1 MDYLI
6 RNADIADL
14 DTLKTETKDILIKDG
29 RFYRIA
35 DHIEDIEDV
44 QVIDADHKLALPGF
58 VDAHTH
64 MAQSFIKGPLDDVP
78 ITEWLI
84 RLFAIDAKMD
94 SEIYYYATLLG
105 CLQSLRFGTTC
116 VNEMGDMARIDEQ
129 VRAFEDAGIRTTY
142 GVSTTDVPEN
152 DATPIYSVEESLR
165 IHQKVFERAQRKNN
179 GLIKASVAPAGLPA
193 VSRELAR
200 ACKQFADEHG
210 IIYHTHLGEGKTET
224 ENVARTYGL
233 SGEGEALFEIDVLDR
248 NVLLAHSIWLSDEE
262 IDLIK
267 EKGAIPVYCPNTNL
281 KISDG
286 IPKIAQMIEKGITV
300 AMGCDGEA
308 SSSNR
313 DMIREGRI
321 GAYLQKGATL
331 IPTVLDA
338 STVFKMMTINGAKA
352 LGYDDLGL
360 IREGY
365 LADLILVDTSND
377 LALIDLEHR
386 VSNLLYCGDGHL
398 VDTVFVNGVIKVKD
412 KKLVDF
418 EEKQIIKKCSELVSR
433 LIREVEYEKIY

>member
-6 RNADIADL
+6 KNADIADF
-14 DTLKTETKDILIKDG
+14 DTLKTQTKDILIKDG
-29 RFYRIA
+29 RFVKIA
-35 DHIEDIEDV
+35 DHIDEIEDIEV
-44 QVIDADHKLALPGF
+44 LDARHKLALPGF
-58 VDAHTH
+58 VDCHTH

-116 VNEMGDMARIDEQ
+116 INEMGDLARIDEQ
-129 VRAFEDAGIRTTY
+129 VSAFEDSGIRATY

-152 DATPIYSVEESLR
+152 DATPIYSVEESLE
-165 IHQKVFERAQRKNN
+165 IHQKVYDRANGRNN
-179 GLIKASVAPAGLPA
+179 GLIRASVAPAGLPA
-193 VSRELAR
+193 VSRQLAQ
-200 ACKQFADEHG
+200 ACKKFADEHG
-210 IIYHTHLGEGKTET
+210 LIYHTHLGEGRMET
-224 ENVARTYGL
+224 ENVAKVYGL
-233 SGEGEALFEIDVLDR
+233 SGEGEALYEMGVLDK
-248 NVLLAHSIWLSDEE
+248 NVMLAHSIWLNDEE
-262 IDLIK
+262 IDMIK

-286 IPKIAQMIEKGITV
+286 IPKIAQMIEKGIDV
-300 AMGCDGEA
+300 CIGCDGEA

-313 DMIREGRI
+313 DMIREARI

-331 IPTVLDA
+331 VPTVLDA

-352 LGYDDLGL
+352 LGYEDLGL
-360 IREGY
+360 IKEGY
-365 LADLILVDTSND
+365 LADMILVDTADD
-377 LALIDLEHR
+377 LGMTDLEHR

-398 VDTVFVNGVIKVKD
+398 VDTVFVNGEIKVKD

-418 EEKQIIKKCSELVSR
+418 DEKEIIGKCNSLISR
-433 LIREVEYEKIY
+433 LNREAGYE

>member
-6 RNADIADL
+6 KNADVADF
-14 DTLKTETKDILIKDG
+14 DTLKTRTRDILISNG
-29 RFYRIA
+29 RFSKIA
-35 DHIEDIEDV
+35 DHIEESADV
-44 QVIDADHKLALPGF
+44 TVIDADHKLAMPGF

-116 VNEMGDMARIDEQ
+116 INEMGDLARIDEQ
-129 VRAFEDAGIRTTY
+129 LRAFEDAGIRTTY

-152 DATPIYSVEESLR
+152 DATPIYSLEESLR
-165 IHQKVFERAQRKNN
+165 IHQKVYDRVHGKNN

-193 VSRELAR
+193 VSKKLAK
-200 ACKQFADEHG
+200 ACKKFADEHG
-210 IIYHTHLGEGKTET
+210 ILYHTHLGEGKTET
-224 ENVARTYGL
+224 ENVAKTYGL
-233 SGEGEALFEIDVLDR
+233 NGEGEALYEIDVLDA
-248 NVLLAHSIWLSDEE
+248 NVLLAHSIWISDKE

-286 IPKIAQMIEKGITV
+286 IPKIAQMIEKGIDV
-300 AMGCDGEA
+300 CLGCDGEA

-313 DMIREGRI
+313 DMIREARI

-331 IPTVLDA
+331 VPTVLDA

-360 IREGY
+360 IKEGY
-365 LADLILVDTSND
+365 LADLILVDTSNELSMTD
-377 LALIDLEHR
+377 IEHR
-386 VSNLLYCGDGHL
+386 VSNLLYCGDGHM
-398 VDTVFVNGVIKVKD
+398 VDTVFVNGEMKVKN

-418 EEKQIIKKCSELVSR
+418 DEKEIIARCSELISR
-433 LIREVEYEKIY
+433 LNRETGNA